1 MNLINHNLLNIRLSL
16 TVCLF
21 IITTLSMAREPDL
34 ESLQITNSE
43 GLVVTYNIEVA
54 RTPVQMRRGLM
65 FRDSMPEDRGMLF
78 IYNPERVATMWMKNT
93 VLSLDMLFIDEH
105 GVIITI
111 AKNTTSYSLN
121 TISSQQPV
129 RAVLELNAGQ
139 VEKHSLNTGDRV
151 SHSLF
156 EKN

>member
-43 GLVVTYNIEVA
+43 GLVVSYNIEVA

-65 FRDSMPEDRGMLF
+65 FRDSMPEDMGMLF

-111 AKNTTSYSLN
+111 AENTTPYSLN

-129 RAVLELNAGQ
+129 RVVLELNAGQ